1 MEDMIGPAYN
11 FSTVNN
17 LNKIPLYTADKNN
30 NNPKCYSQNR
40 EMEALSLSSNIIWLS
55 KEDKVLHW
63 TNTEQLRCKADVF
76 S

>member
-1 MEDMIGPAYN
+1 MEDMIGLAYN

-40 EMEALSLSSNIIWLS
+40 EMEALSLFNNII
-55 KEDKVLHW
+55 
-63 TNTEQLRCKADVF
+63 
-76 S
+76 